1 MKLDI
6 ESYSM
11 ESSKKKV
18 TGKFINR
25 ELSWISFNSRV
36 LYYVKNKS
44 IPLNERLKFL
54 AITESNMDEFISV
67 RFANAYKHQD
77 EEPYKEILSQIIKF
91 NHAQEVIFSDLHNYL
106 KEKKKLEIVKIKT
119 LSKKEKESLYRRYY
133 QSIFPLLTPVIIN
146 SGNYSPNLISGQ
158 LCIGVTLKKDNK
170 EVLCVIPISN
180 EIDHL
185 ISLDKRHYVLIEDI
199 IKSFAGKSLFINE
212 EITNICSFRMIKDAS
227 IILSHDNN
235 RFIVDRMEEVLQKRQ
250 NSEPMFLEIEKS
262 ASDELERILIHAFHV
277 PPKHIYRSSVM
288 LKYKRFMS
296 PLLSEED
303 SYESFEPFVFENYE
317 NYFSLFDALKD
328 RDILLHHPYDSYET
342 VVKFIQHAS
351 YDKDVVAIKQT
362 LYRVSS
368 INSPIVEA
376 LCNAAKN
383 GKKVSVLIEI
393 KARFD
398 EENNINLIEK
408 LKNAGATV
416 LLGTEYLKTHCKM
429 CIVIRKEKEGL
440 KVYSH
445 MGTGNYNEKTA
456 RQYTDI
462 SFLTSRRKI
471 GIDLLNIFNILSGH
485 SRPDE
490 KLEKISYSPVNLRKT
505 LEKNIDREIKYAKDG
520 KRAEIFIKVNSIS
533 DPMIIDKLY
542 KASNAGVK
550 IYIVCRGICSIVA
563 KRNIYIKSIVG
574 RFLEHS
580 RIYYFYNNKNPEYYI
595 SSADLLTRNLDRRVE
610 VLISLKDTSVIK
622 QVDWIIKVFKEDQ
635 RNSFIQN
642 TDGKWQHMSGDFDC
656 HEWFIQYSDIKKS
669 KKKWRK

>member
-170 EVLCVIPISN
+170 EVLCVIPVSN

-250 NSEPMFLEIEKS
+250 NSEPIFLEIEKS

-296 PLLSEED
+296 PLLPDED
-303 SYESFEPFVFENYE
+303 SYEPFEPFVFENYE

-563 KRNIYIKSIVG
+563 KKNIYIKSIVG